1 MWNEARKNRIREKL
15 LHEEDAFDQHKDRT
29 WHTELSMKRAY
40 MENSK
45 IAYHELMRGTV
56 VARAIDEMEP
66 RIDEDDLLAGRLPLR
81 QETQAQKAEQERVYA
96 CCGGR
101 DTRMPGTQPAAT
113 NHRAIDY
120 EKLLSKGIKGVLAEV
135 CQRRREV
142 SFSDPDG
149 AEKKIFYDACR
160 LELEA
165 VIRFQKRYHAEAVR
179 QWEAETD
186 ADRKQELERMMN
198 ALAKVPAEP
207 AETFYEAMQS
217 MWLVQ
222 FVLACIEDMTVT
234 GRPDDYLYPY
244 YKRDTQAGITNGADV
259 FALIEDLYFRHNHLY
274 GRWPAAIM
282 VGGRNRKGEPNWNEL
297 SYMFVQAIETTGLIN
312 PSVAVAYNE
321 AMPEDL
327 LELSLKMIAKGY
339 TRPSFF
345 NDDLIIRGLKEAG
358 MAEEDANYYIHSTCV
373 EITPIAASNIQ
384 VATPY
389 INLNKSLEYL
399 LNGGKKIYGNDAKL
413 YEPVSVTLAELD
425 TFEKF
430 YSATKA
436 IIDNIL
442 KGTLEEIQF
451 RTLKRKR
458 YYSSPLSS
466 CFLNDCLAL
475 GKDAGA
481 GGARYNFI
489 YPCFPGFINLIDSL
503 CAIRRAVY
511 EEKLVTL
518 EELRE
523 ALKDNF
529 QNEGR
534 LRAYLLNKC
543 PKFGNDLE
551 ESDEMAKELFLFV
564 KEELEGFST
573 CMPNG
578 GFYPSYFAYFH
589 HAKLGGLTAATP
601 DGRLQSEALSECL
614 GAVQGMDRNGP
625 LALVNS
631 VSKIPQH
638 YGIGGIATNVRFSKR
653 MLLDGFEQIKAFLK
667 EFMRSG
673 NFEIQFNVVDHK
685 TLLDAQKHPEK
696 YQTLMVRVAGFSD
709 YFVNVPPAVQNE
721 IIKRMEH
728 DAF

>member
-1 MWNEARKNRIREKL
+1 MWTEVRKNRIREKL
-15 LHEEDAFDQHKDRT
+15 LNEEDAFDQHKDRT
-29 WHTELSMKRAY
+29 WHTELSMKKACLQ
-40 MENSK
+40 NPK
-45 IAYHELMRGTV
+45 IAFHELVRGTA
-56 VARAIDEMEP
+56 VAYAIDELEV
-66 RIDEDDLLAGRLPLR
+66 RIDEDDLLAGRLPLHH
-81 QETQAQKAEQERVYA
+81 ETEAEKAERESVFA
-96 CCGGR
+96 ICGGR

-113 NHRAIDY
+113 NHRVIDY
-120 EKLLSKGIKGVLAEV
+120 EKLLQKGVKGVLAEV
-135 CQRRREV
+135 RERRREV
-142 SFSDPDG
+142 RFSDPDG
-149 AEKKIFYDACR
+149 AEKKLFYDSCA

-165 VIRFQKRYHAEAVR
+165 VIRFQERYHREAAR
-179 QWEAETD
+179 QWEAERD
-186 ADRKQELERMMN
+186 LDRKRELERMMN
-198 ALAKVPAEP
+198 ALARVPAEP
-207 AETFYEAMQS
+207 AQTFYEAMQS

-222 FVLACIEDMTVT
+222 FVLACIEDITVT

-244 YKRDTQAGITNGADV
+244 YKKDMEEHRTTNEEV
-259 FALIEDLYFRHNHLY
+259 FSLIEDLYFRHNHLY
-274 GRWPAAIM
+274 GRWPAALM

-327 LELSLKMIAKGY
+327 LELSLKMIANGY

-345 NDDLIIRGLKEAG
+345 NDDVIIKGLKEAG
-358 MAEEDANYYIHSTCV
+358 VADEDANYYVHSTCV

-384 VATPY
+384 VAAPY
-389 INLNKSLEYL
+389 INLNKGLEYI
-399 LNGGKKIYGNDAKL
+399 LNGGEKIFGNDFKL

-430 YSATKA
+430 YSVTKA
-436 IIDNIL
+436 VIDNIL
-442 KGTLEEIQF
+442 KGTLEELQY

-475 GKDAGA
+475 GKDSGA

-503 CAIRRAVY
+503 CAIRRVVY
-511 EEKLVTL
+511 EEKQVTL
-518 EELRE
+518 EELRD

-529 QNEGR
+529 EKEGR

-551 ESDEMAKELFLFV
+551 ESDEIAKDLFLFI
-564 KEELEGFST
+564 KEELDGFGT
-573 CMPNG
+573 CLPNG
-578 GFYPSYFAYFH
+578 GFYSSYFAYFH
-589 HAKLGGLTAATP
+589 HAKQGGLSAATP
-601 DGRLQSEALSECL
+601 DGRRQGEALSECL
-614 GAVQGMDRNGP
+614 GAVQGMDKNGP

-638 YGIGGIATNVRFSKR
+638 YGIGGIATNIRFSKR
-653 MLLDGFEQIKAFLK
+653 MMLDGFEQIKAFLK
-667 EFMRSG
+667 EFMRKG
-673 NFEIQFNVVDHK
+673 NFELQFNVVDHR
-685 TLLDAQKHPEK
+685 TLLDAQAHPEK